1 MEMDKKWKLVKLNK
15 KSQLDLDVGSISD
28 NPVSDQDPF
37 PDVDPFLDL
46 DPFQDLDPFP
56 DLDLD
61 PDLGPDLWDI
71 DPDLATCH
79 MTDHV
84 QETEFLQVHLGQVMG
99 KSMILNP
106 KMTYWVNSLICNQQ
120 MDLSSMENV
129 WRL

>member
-1 MEMDKKWKLVKLNK
+1 MEMKKKWKLVKQNK
-15 KSQLDLDVGSISD
+15 KFQLDLDLGSISD

-56 DLDLD
+56 DLD

-84 QETEFLQVHLGQVMG
+84 QETEFLKVHLGQVMG
-99 KSMILNP
+99 KSIILTL
-106 KMTYWVNSLICNQQ
+106 KMTFWVNSLICNQQ